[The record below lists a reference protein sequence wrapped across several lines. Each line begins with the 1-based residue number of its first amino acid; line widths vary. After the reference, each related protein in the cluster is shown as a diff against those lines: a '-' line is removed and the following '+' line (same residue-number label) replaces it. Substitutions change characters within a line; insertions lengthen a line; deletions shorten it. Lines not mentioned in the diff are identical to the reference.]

1 MDNKRAYGFLT
12 TKAIDAQKRIFSGV
26 ATTPATDR
34 VNDTIN
40 PLGVSFKNPI
50 VLLRMHD
57 TEQPIGQ
64 ATLSKPTAKGINFE
78 AQIPI
83 VEEPG
88 RFRDR
93 VDMAWSEI
101 SYGVVRAVSI
111 GFKPIKY
118 AFKEDGGIEYQEIE
132 IYDLS
137 PVSVPALPEAI
148 ISAVKSLDG
157 ALPSHELIRSIR
169 NAEAGGAIKLIK
181 CNTGSVRLKT

>member
-1 MDNKRAYGFLT
+1 MESKRAYGFLT

-40 PLGVSFKNPI
+40 PLGVTFKNPI
-50 VLLRMHD
+50 VLLRMHN

-83 VEEPG
+83 VDEPG
-88 RFRDR
+88 IFRDR

-111 GFKPIKY
+111 GFKPLKY

-132 IYDLS
+132 IYELS
-137 PVSVPALPEAI
+137 PVSVPALPEAVI
-148 ISAVKSLDG
+148 TSVKSLDG
-157 ALPSHELIRSIR
+157 ARPSIDLIRRIR
-169 NAEAGGAIKLIK
+169 DADVGGAIPLVKR
-181 CNTGSVRLKT
+181 NTGSIRLKP

>member
-1 MDNKRAYGFLT
+1 MENKRAYGFLT
-12 TKAIDAQKRIFSGV
+12 TKSIDTQQRIFTGV

-34 VNDTIN
+34 VNDSIN
-40 PLGVSFKNPI
+40 PLGVSFTNPI

-57 TEQPIGQ
+57 TEQPIGK

-83 VEEPG
+83 VEEDG
-88 RFRDR
+88 RFKDR

-118 AFKEDGGIEYQEIE
+118 SFKDDGGIDYQEIE
-132 IYDLS
+132 IYELS
-137 PVSVPALPEAI
+137 PVSVPALPEAV
-148 ISAVKSLDG
+148 ISTVKSLDG
-157 ALPSHELIRSIR
+157 ARPSLELIRTISA
-169 NAEAGGAIKLIK
+169 AESGGAVKLMK
-181 CNTGSVRLKT
+181 CNTGSVKLKK